1 MKTKKLTVL
10 ALSVALAMILSFVE
24 SQIPS
29 FVPIPGVKI
38 GLANI
43 VVVFALYKIGWK
55 EALGISLLR
64 VFLVSVLFGHAASF
78 FYSFAGAVFSFC
90 GMALLKKTGRFS
102 HVAVSVAGG
111 VLHNAGQILMACILL
126 ETNIMTYYLPVL
138 ILSGTLAGVVIGL
151 LASVMV
157 SRIRLDIELDEK
169 NEKTKS

>member
-1 MKTKKLTVL
+1 MKTKKLTAL
-10 ALSVALAMILSFVE
+10 GLSVALAMILSFVE

-43 VVVFALYKIGWK
+43 VVVFALYKLGWK
-55 EALGISLLR
+55 EAVGISLLR

-78 FYSFAGAVFSFC
+78 FYSFSGALFSFC
-90 GMALLKKTGRFS
+90 GMVLMKKTGLFT

-126 ETNIMTYYLPVL
+126 GTNVIAYYLPFL
-138 ILSGTLAGVVIGL
+138 ILSGTIAGIVIGL
-151 LASVMV
+151 LASVMIN
-157 SRIRLDIELDEK
+157 RISLDVDEGNGK
-169 NEKTKS
+169 DS